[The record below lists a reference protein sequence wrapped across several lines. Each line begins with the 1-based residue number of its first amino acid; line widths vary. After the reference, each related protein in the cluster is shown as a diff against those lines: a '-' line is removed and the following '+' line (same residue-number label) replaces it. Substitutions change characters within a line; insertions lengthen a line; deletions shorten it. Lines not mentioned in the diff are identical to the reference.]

1 MKVILLEDVQ
11 GTGKAGEVVKVSDG
25 YARNKLIPQKL
36 AKEATAKN
44 IKALERENA
53 AKAAQVKAE
62 TEEAQKIAEELK
74 NKTLVIETKTG
85 GNGKLFGSITNQDIS
100 DEMKKQF
107 GMDIDKKKI
116 QLDSP
121 IKMVGR
127 YKATAKLY
135 HGVSAVIKIEVKE
148 K

>member
-127 YKATAKLY
+127 YKAAAKLY